1 MYKKNTALEIQFAPQ
16 RLNDA
21 AGDPYWLDLS
31 VAEARRLWRQLDAYF
46 AVAAPAVQAVPVFA
60 LDAPDA
66 PDASAL
72 AAAGAEVLPPAD
84 AHGARTHARAAQ
96 PGFKQWVCV
105 ICGWVYDEAAGL
117 PEEGIAAGTRWQDIA
132 PDWRCPLC
140 DVGKSDFVLVEF

>member
-46 AVAAPAVQAVPVFA
+46 TAAAPAVQAVPVFA
-60 LDAPDA
+60 LDAADA
-66 PDASAL
+66 PAL
-72 AAAGAEVLPPAD
+72 GAAPAQVLPQAD
-84 AHGARTHARAAQ
+84 AHDAQGARATASQ

-105 ICGWVYDEAAGL
+105 ICGWVYDEALGL